1 MRVVNV
7 HTPGGGTFAVRDL
20 RVFGAC
26 GGSAPAAVARFEVHR
41 DPSDARNAVVRW
53 DLVPGA
59 EGYLV
64 RYGTAPDKL
73 YRSREVRG
81 QREITL
87 HDLDAGTPVLLHD
100 RCVQRGGRDAG
111 DERREDLKHRNVDS

>member
-1 MRVVNV
+1 MVNV

-20 RVFGAC
+20 RLFGAC
-26 GGSAPAAVARFEVHR
+26 ARQRPPAPAARFEVHR

-59 EGYLV
+59 EGYLI
-64 RYGTAPDKL
+64 RYGTAPGKL

-81 QREITL
+81 QREIAL
-87 HDLDAGTPVLLHD
+87 HDLDVGTPYFFTIDAFNEAGVTAGTGQID
-100 RCVQRGGRDAG
+100 RTTWFRA
-111 DERREDLKHRNVDS
+111 ES